1 VNSFPSGTKFFKK
14 MKSKTIY
21 IFVILIIVSGFF
33 ILMNI
38 SLPNNSQE
46 ATDSTIRLQTELV
59 CMVNDAYM
67 GIKQFPVP
75 VENKMYYGCCEQ
87 CVDKIKDN
95 ENIRYTKDPFTGEKV
110 DKALAFI
117 VMKSEA
123 DRSVYYFKSKDN
135 YLQYLK
141 TLN

>member
-1 VNSFPSGTKFFKK
+1 
-14 MKSKTIY
+14 MKSRILY
-21 IFVILIIVSGFF
+21 ISIIIVVVSGFL
-33 ILMNI
+33 ILMNK
-38 SLPNNSQE
+38 SLLNYSFE
-46 ATDSTIRLQTELV
+46 TTDSNISLQTELV

-67 GIKQFPVP
+67 GIKQFPVS
-75 VENKMYYGCCEQ
+75 VDNKMYYGCCEQ
-87 CVDKIKDN
+87 CVDKIKYN
-95 ENIRYTKDPFTGEKV
+95 ENIRYTKDPFTGDKV